1 MKELLAKLDV
11 QSFVIDLEHPIE
23 SAPELSHFTFKLQD
37 PSTLIV
43 AIDKQQ
49 TMNNLFTELNKLN
62 ISVKSMRN
70 ESNRLEELFMNV
82 IKDE

>member
-11 QSFVIDLEHPIE
+11 QSFVIDLERPIE
-23 SAPELSHFTFKLQD
+23 SAPELSNFTFKLQD

>member
-1 MKELLAKLDV
+1 M
-11 QSFVIDLEHPIE
+11 SN
-23 SAPELSHFTFKLQD
+23 FTFKLQD